1 MVTYQGLAQPFA
13 GSRFS
18 IGAKLT
24 LLAAVAVAAFII
36 PALAE
41 SIVVREIRD
50 KAEAEE
56 IARRVHRA
64 RRLLARQ
71 AENKA
76 NLVSEF
82 SFWDDTWDMVDQPG
96 SAASQDH
103 LRENFLEWLPQRYDD
118 RLIEIWNKERELVWR
133 WMDSSRIGT
142 GPEIDRTFVFNRVE
156 TERLSAGYVRA
167 SKGLM
172 LLGTA
177 LVLHESDQT
186 LQGPSNGFLI
196 TAEPLDSARISAME
210 DELQEELAILPFPS
224 EWASDSIGTEVRGDS
239 LEARFALAGFNGR
252 PVALVSLTS
261 LRSPIQKL
269 APSMSLVVLAT
280 MGIGIMVLALLWRM
294 GNRLVV
300 RPLGEIGGALE
311 TMEREGRLAPL
322 ETSVPARE
330 WALFVGAFNRMIDA
344 LKSSERRYRVLFD
357 HSADAQFLLDSGTQV
372 VLEANPAA
380 EAVAGLQR
388 GEMIGRPLSDVVR
401 LDPSPTGDGTFRIK
415 RADGTT
421 LTVGVVSA
429 ELEIGGA
436 PRQLA
441 SLRDLTSTE
450 ALSAQLRQAQK
461 MEAIGSLAGGIAH
474 DFNNLLGAVIMAS
487 STLKEET
494 AGDPALQASL
504 ETIDQASRR
513 AAELTRRLLS
523 FARPEHRSTG
533 TVSINDVVQNV
544 VRLCERTFD
553 RAIRLEVELAGT
565 LPAVSGDGGQL
576 EQVLLNLC
584 INSRDAMPSG
594 GLIRVGTRAS
604 QVDAAQ
610 AARLR
615 DVQSG
620 DYVVIS
626 VRDSGF
632 GLTVAAEQHLF
643 EPFFTTK
650 GPGKGTGLGLAM
662 VYGLIRAHGGGIQV
676 HNHPG
681 EGVEFEIYLPAASG
695 RVVEVSPTLARLP
708 ARGTEHVLI
717 IDDEAAL
724 RKSMSRALS
733 RLGYQVEVADNG
745 SCGARMVE
753 QAPWVY
759 DLVILDMMMP
769 EMGGVETFERIRGI
783 RPDLKVLLCS
793 GYSSDGERGEL
804 LKEEATGFLEKPFDT
819 AELAAAVRGIL
830 DR

>member
-1 MVTYQGLAQPFA
+1 
-13 GSRFS
+13 
-18 IGAKLT
+18 
-24 LLAAVAVAAFII
+24 
-36 PALAE
+36 
-41 SIVVREIRD
+41 
-50 KAEAEE
+50 
-56 IARRVHRA
+56 
-64 RRLLARQ
+64 
-71 AENKA
+71 
-76 NLVSEF
+76 
-82 SFWDDTWDMVDQPG
+82 
-96 SAASQDH
+96 
-103 LRENFLEWLPQRYDD
+103 
-118 RLIEIWNKERELVWR
+118 
-133 WMDSSRIGT
+133 
-142 GPEIDRTFVFNRVE
+142 
-156 TERLSAGYVRA
+156 
-167 SKGLM
+167 
-172 LLGTA
+172 
-177 LVLHESDQT
+177 
-186 LQGPSNGFLI
+186 
-196 TAEPLDSARISAME
+196 
-210 DELQEELAILPFPS
+210 
-224 EWASDSIGTEVRGDS
+224 
-239 LEARFALAGFNGR
+239 
-252 PVALVSLTS
+252 
-261 LRSPIQKL
+261 
-269 APSMSLVVLAT
+269 
-280 MGIGIMVLALLWRM
+280 
-294 GNRLVV
+294 
-300 RPLGEIGGALE
+300 
-311 TMEREGRLAPL
+311 
-322 ETSVPARE
+322 
-330 WALFVGAFNRMIDA
+330 
-344 LKSSERRYRVLFD
+344 
-357 HSADAQFLLDSGTQV
+357 
-372 VLEANPAA
+372 
-380 EAVAGLQR
+380 
-388 GEMIGRPLSDVVR
+388 
-401 LDPSPTGDGTFRIK
+401 
-415 RADGTT
+415 
-421 LTVGVVSA
+421 
-429 ELEIGGA
+429 
-436 PRQLA
+436 
-441 SLRDLTSTE
+441 
-450 ALSAQLRQAQK
+450 
-461 MEAIGSLAGGIAH
+461 
-474 DFNNLLGAVIMAS
+474 
-487 STLKEET
+487 
-494 AGDPALQASL
+494 
-504 ETIDQASRR
+504 
-513 AAELTRRLLS
+513 
-523 FARPEHRSTG
+523 
-533 TVSINDVVQNV
+533 V

-745 SCGARMVE
+745 SHGARMVE